1 VCGGSL
7 ARRRLGVGASGPRA
21 RVFSAL
27 VVLVP
32 IVLSGILLVA
42 FVPEFWWVFTIYGWV
57 VFPYFGLLVRGLS
70 SLPDARRSAVAS
82 ARGRERELLEALRR
96 EGELSTVRA
105 AKTTSLT
112 VAEADRML
120 RELAG
125 GEYLDVRV
133 RDGGLFYAL
142 WDRGGPVPAG
152 EVAR

>member
-7 ARRRLGVGASGPRA
+7 ARRRLGVEASGPRA

-27 VVLVP
+27 AVLVP
-32 IVLSGILLVA
+32 VVLSGILLVA
-42 FVPEFWWVFTIYGWV
+42 FAPEFWWVFTIYGWV
-57 VFPYFGLLVRGLS
+57 VFPYVGLLARGLA
-70 SLPDARRSAVAS
+70 SLPDARRAAAAS

-105 AKTTSLT
+105 ATATSLT

-120 RELAG
+120 RELAEG
-125 GEYLDVRV
+125 GYLEVRV

-142 WDRGGPVPAG
+142 WGGGPVPAG